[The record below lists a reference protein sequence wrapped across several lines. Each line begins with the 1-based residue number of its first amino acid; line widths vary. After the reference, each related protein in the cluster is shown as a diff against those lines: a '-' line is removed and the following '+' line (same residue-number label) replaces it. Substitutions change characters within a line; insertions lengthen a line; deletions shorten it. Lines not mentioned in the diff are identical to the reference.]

1 MSSLQ
6 RVLYRHMQAKGVLLT
21 DGSEKDKKVECS
33 LRYKLT
39 ACCQEESE
47 AHFKLEFNINLA
59 FNIFTGTTL
68 AFGKCLLGLNALVIK
83 RKSEAVTKVLS
94 TRCPSGQRRNQDA
107 DEHHHAAE
115 EDLQPP
121 LHVPANRGMIPN
133 PQDHFCLLFHIQKSH
148 LFPFKTKR
156 QSNYY
161 ITKPDVIFFCW
172 PAGIL
177 L

>member
-1 MSSLQ
+1 MEYVIKCDMSSLQ

-33 LRYKLT
+33 FRYKLT

-47 AHFKLEFNINLA
+47 AYFKLELNVSLT
-59 FNIFTGTTL
+59 FNIFTEITL
-68 AFGKCLLGLNALVIK
+68 AFEKCLLGLNALIIK

-94 TRCPSGQRRNQDA
+94 TWCPSGQRRHQDA

-133 PQDHFCLLFHIQKSH
+133 PQDHFFLLFQIQKISSI
-148 LFPFKTKR
+148 PFKTL
-156 QSNYY
+156 S
-161 ITKPDVIFFCW
+161 
-172 PAGIL
+172 
-177 L
+177 